1 MLFDFDNTPDIQPI
15 FILVGGG
22 EIGLSY
28 ALIEVD
34 YYPEQHLELK
44 ISSFCERD
52 TDTDTNPSLWSC
64 KKDDLCRGPYL
75 CNKCL
80 FIKKH
85 KKMWFLAKNKMNND
99 YGFIS
104 INKCDNS
111 SFIFTSINNNEI
123 IKEKMTDLLYENCVY
138 GY

>member
-1 MLFDFDNTPDIQPI
+1 
-15 FILVGGG
+15 
-22 EIGLSY
+22 
-28 ALIEVD
+28 
-34 YYPEQHLELK
+34 
-44 ISSFCERD
+44 
-52 TDTDTNPSLWSC
+52 
-64 KKDDLCRGPYL
+64 
-75 CNKCL
+75 
-80 FIKKH
+80 
-85 KKMWFLAKNKMNND
+85 MWFLAKNKMNND